1 MNVLVGVGGPNDS
14 PAAIEQAIRRAAMVA
29 DELTVAILR
38 PETAGGESLDATVA
52 SILDEQEITAATR
65 HIEGQPGS
73 GLVDLAEAEAVDE
86 IVLSGGQTSPMGKIR
101 IDNTVEFVLLNAHTT
116 VTLVR

>member
-1 MNVLVGVGGPNDS
+1 MNVLVGVGSPNDS
-14 PAAIEQAIRRAAMVA
+14 PAAIEQTIQRAAMIA
-29 DELTVAILR
+29 DELTVAILS
-38 PETAGGESLDATVA
+38 PETADGESLDATVA
-52 SILDEQEITAATR
+52 ATLDEQDLTASVR
-65 HIEGQPGS
+65 HIEGDPGS

>member
-1 MNVLVGVGGPNDS
+1 MNVLVGVGGSNDS
-14 PAAIEQAIRRAAMVA
+14 PAAIEQSIRRAAMVA

-38 PETAGGESLDATVA
+38 PETASGESLDATVEAILNEQDLTA
-52 SILDEQEITAATR
+52 STT
-65 HIEGQPGS
+65 HIENKPGS
-73 GLVDLAEAEAVDE
+73 DLVDLAESEGFDE
-86 IVLSGGQTSPMGKIR
+86 IVLAAGQTSPMGKIR

>member
-1 MNVLVGVGGPNDS
+1 MKVLVGVGSPNDS

-29 DELTVAILR
+29 DELTVAILS
-38 PETAGGESLDATVA
+38 PETATGKSLDATVTA
-52 SILDEQEITAATR
+52 ILDEQEITASTH
-65 HIEGQPGS
+65 HIEEQPGS
-73 GLVDLAEAEAVDE
+73 GLVDLAEAEGFDE
-86 IVLSGGQTSPMGKIR
+86 IVLAGGQTSPMGKIR